1 MGDKEEKG
9 VKKSQKMGGIIYG
22 QPLNFFHYVLCS
34 AHLPRVYF
42 ARNFIFST
50 VPTKYFAHIPANF
63 FEFNVFVFEL
73 WIQLCYLKREDIFLT
88 IPFWDSALDIKII
101 QIITK
106 IQIIWRQYGQNTL
119 FRPQKI

>member
-1 MGDKEEKG
+1 MVVRGL
-9 VKKSQKMGGIIYG
+9 I
-22 QPLNFFHYVLCS
+22 
-34 AHLPRVYF
+34 RVT
-42 ARNFIFST
+42 RVFST

-73 WIQLCYLKREDIFLT
+73 LIQLCYLKREDIFLT

-106 IQIIWRQYGQNTL
+106 IQII
-119 FRPQKI
+119 